1 TSRVSTILRVFCL
14 ADSHSLQVFISINR
28 YNHAHLGL
36 ADQQVLS
43 PPLRALVS
51 AALVSLHPTLLS
63 PLLPSH
69 ALL

>member
-1 TSRVSTILRVFCL
+1 YHTRLFCL
-14 ADSHSLQVFISINR
+14 ADSRSLQVFIFLNR
-28 YNHAHLGL
+28 YNHAHLSL

-43 PPLRALVS
+43 PPLCALVS
-51 AALVSLHPTLLS
+51 AALVSLRPTLLS